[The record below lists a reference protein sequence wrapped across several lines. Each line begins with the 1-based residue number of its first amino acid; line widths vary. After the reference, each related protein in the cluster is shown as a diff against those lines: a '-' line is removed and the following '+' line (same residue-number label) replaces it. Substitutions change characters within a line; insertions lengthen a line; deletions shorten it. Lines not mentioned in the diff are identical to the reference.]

1 MAAPNDRSNF
11 HVLIIGAGSVGLLIA
26 QRLKS
31 LEIKC
36 TVFER
41 ENFLNERSRDWS
53 YGLYWAQ
60 GWLRECLPDALH
72 GRLNAAQVDPTRSP
86 SPSDNLRLLNGK
98 TAEQFTRVP
107 TPNLYR
113 LRRSQFRVLLA
124 EGINVQV
131 LHPFLHDIKCQSA
144 FAMYLSNVYCSM
156 ARDSPPSPKTL
167 TQKMQQS
174 QQPLRTA
181 PRLQVTS

>member
-1 MAAPNDRSNF
+1 MAAPNDRSDF

-31 LEIKC
+31 LGIKC
-36 TVFER
+36 TVFDR

-60 GWLRECLPDALH
+60 SWLRECLPDALH

-113 LRRSQFRVLLA
+113 LRRSQFRALLA
-124 EGINVQV
+124 EGIDVQV
-131 LHPFLHDIKCQSA
+131 LHL
-144 FAMYLSNVYCSM
+144 LSIILSVN
-156 ARDSPPSPKTL
+156 L
-167 TQKMQQS
+167 
-174 QQPLRTA
+174 
-181 PRLQVTS
+181 RLQCTYQMSIVVWHETHHHFQQHSRRRCNSHCNL